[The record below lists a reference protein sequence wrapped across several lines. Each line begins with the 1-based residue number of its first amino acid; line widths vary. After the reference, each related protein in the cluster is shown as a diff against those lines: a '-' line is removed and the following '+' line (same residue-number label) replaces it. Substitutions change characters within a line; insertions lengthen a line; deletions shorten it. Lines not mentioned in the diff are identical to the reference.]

1 MNKDSLGTAHKLLP
15 LRLLVPMALMTGV
28 ATGAGAWLLKWLCH
42 LLHGLIF
49 GLLHPDTFNWSLLL
63 WPPAGILLTFLAGKY
78 LFRQQVS
85 DACARLSAHLRNDR
99 LPLSPNII
107 WETLC
112 GCTLTIGLGASAG
125 TESPIAYSGAAMGNS
140 LGRIFGVNA
149 RSMRVLVACGAGA
162 GIGAIFK
169 SPIGGLFFVLEILRL
184 ELSTNAV
191 TAAGVASLTGALTAY
206 VLSGCTPDIHYSA
219 PFPPDPHTYA
229 AVILLGILTGLYARW
244 YDFCSDK
251 AIAMLSGMRHA
262 AWKPIVSGAILG
274 LAVLIMPG
282 LYGDGYTLMS
292 HLLDGR
298 GSFIASYSAW
308 AGTHSMYALLA
319 IAAGMLLVKGSL
331 VALANNGGGVAGDFS
346 PTLFAGCIGG
356 WLFAIVCNSL
366 TGTTLPPASFACIGM
381 GAAMAAILRTP
392 LMAIFIT
399 VEATMAYS
407 MLLPVSV
414 AALTAFA
421 TAKISRLK
429 QHSETDG

>member
-1 MNKDSLGTAHKLLP
+1 MHRDHICTDSELLP
-15 LRLLVPMALMTGV
+15 LRLLVPMALMTGI
-28 ATGAGAWLLKWLCH
+28 AAGAGAWLLKWLCH
-42 LLHGLIF
+42 LLHGFIF
-49 GLLHPDTFNWSLLL
+49 SQLHPGTFHWSLLI
-63 WPPAGILLTFLAGKY
+63 WPPAGITLTFLAGKY

-85 DACARLSAHLRNDR
+85 DACTRLSAHLRNDR

-107 WETLC
+107 WETIS
-112 GCTLTIGLGASAG
+112 GCTLTVGLGASAG
-125 TESPIAYSGAAMGNS
+125 TESPIAYSGAAMGS
-140 LGRIFGVNA
+140 SIGRIFRVNA

-229 AVILLGILTGLYARW
+229 AIILLGILTGLYSRW
-244 YDFCSDK
+244 YGFCSRK
-251 AIAMLSGMRHA
+251 AVAMLSGIRHA
-262 AWKPIVSGAILG
+262 ALKPILSGAILG
-274 LAVLIMPG
+274 LAVLIMPA

-298 GSFIASYSAW
+298 ASFITSYSAW
-308 AGTHSMYALLA
+308 SGTHSLWILA
-319 IAAGMLLVKGSL
+319 AMAAGMLIIKGGL

-356 WLFAIVCNSL
+356 WLFAIACNTL
-366 TGTTLPPASFACIGM
+366 TGTDLPPASFACIGM
-381 GAAMAAILRTP
+381 GAAMAAILRAP

-414 AALTAFA
+414 AALAAFVVS
-421 TAKISRLK
+421 KIHRLK
-429 QHSETDG
+429 RLGETDG